1 MKKTILVVILTTLG
15 AFVSLKAQVGIGQE
29 VPQATLHVDGN
40 NTATD
45 PSGVIVPRFTAS
57 ALNDKNA
64 AYGAAQ
70 NGTIVFVTS
79 GTGVAATKTSEIT
92 GTGFYYYNSTT
103 SKWTAVGGGAPN
115 FQVQKTRIHTGNSAI
130 TWAADDYSVVTTGM
144 GGASVLLLPAA
155 ASLPLNSVRCVSNNG
170 TGVVGWSPSATAGST
185 RPLSSLPTGI
195 SSASGFCFVVADNG
209 GTPVWAILSGR

>member
-103 SKWTAVGGGAPN
+103 SKWTAVGGGNSTAVYQNILGEAVAVNAASYNALPTDYLIRTTFGSAVSIVLPN
-115 FQVQKTRIHTGNSAI
+115 ASASNKGKVYAVYNNN
-130 TWAADDYSVVTTGM
+130 TVASTVTVSSN
-144 GGASVLLLPAA
+144 SVL
-155 ASLPLNSVRCVSNNG
+155 
-170 TGVVGWSPSATAGST
+170 
-185 RPLSSLPTGI
+185 
-195 SSASGFCFVVADNG
+195 
-209 GTPVWAILSGR
+209 GTPTLSINRGKMFISDGANWVSMTYN